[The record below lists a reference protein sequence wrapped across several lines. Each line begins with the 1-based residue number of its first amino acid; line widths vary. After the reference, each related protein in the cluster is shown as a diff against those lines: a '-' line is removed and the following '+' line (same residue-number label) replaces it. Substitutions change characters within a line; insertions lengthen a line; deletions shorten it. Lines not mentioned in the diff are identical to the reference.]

1 MESSVDI
8 AGLVCSV
15 WSNQNKFAPTWD
27 SSPAGPFNVVKL
39 SLALTLMLGKVGL
52 TAGGKSAVAMLV
64 FFPRTAWA
72 ALIAAWMFHD
82 RRPTHTHIEI
92 WALRAAG
99 CVRRRCSSSK
109 VPHNLIT
116 RFSEEIDRRVQ
127 NWTRGQQRLVKY
139 FAQIRSRFIDK
150 RYVFHECFEITEIDS
165 INHCLGIEIRT
176 IPVI

>member
-82 RRPTHTHIEI
+82 RRPTHTHIQI
-92 WALRAAG
+92 
-99 CVRRRCSSSK
+99 
-109 VPHNLIT
+109 
-116 RFSEEIDRRVQ
+116 
-127 NWTRGQQRLVKY
+127 WTRGQQRLVKY
-139 FAQIRSRFIDK
+139 FAQSRSRFIDK
-150 RYVFHECFEITEIDS
+150 RYVFHECVEITEIDS